1 MQKEKQL
8 VPKLRFPEFEGEW
21 KMKKLGNLGNFIG
34 GGTPDSSNEKFWNG
48 NILWISSSDIT
59 EESIHLINKTRFI
72 TKDAVEKSA
81 TKIIPKGSVLMVSRV
96 GIGKFAVSDENVC
109 TSQDFTNLKTKENSY
124 FTAYYF
130 KARSRRFEKLSQG
143 TSIKGFTTKDIKS
156 AKFAFPSLPEQQ
168 KIADFLSAVDTRIH
182 NLEKKKELL
191 EQYKKG
197 ITQKIFKQEIRFKPA
212 QSGAEGDDNGK
223 AFPEWEKKKL
233 GAYLLEHKEKTTYS
247 DQYPVLTSS
256 RQGIMFQTEYY
267 SGNQVASKDN
277 TGYNVVPRNYFTY
290 RHMSDDLVFK
300 FNRNT
305 ICDKG
310 IVSTLYP
317 VFRSKDIDDNFLELK
332 LNEGDEIKR
341 YALLQKQGGSRTYL
355 YFKKLSNMKMYI
367 PCLEE
372 QTKIANFLSAID
384 ERINLV
390 TQQITQTKAYKK
402 GLLQQMFV

>member
-8 VPKLRFPEFEGEW
+8 VPKLRFPEFEEEW
-21 KMKKLGNLGNFIG
+21 NKYKIGDSLVFKNGKGHEQNIDKDGQYIVVNSKFVSTNGQVKKFTNEIICPLYKDENVMVMSDVPNGKALAKCFYIDENQKYSLNQRICSLYSKKHNNKFLFYRINRHKYFLKLDTGYTQTNLRK
-34 GGTPDSSNEKFWNG
+34 DE
-48 NILWISSSDIT
+48 ILNAP
-59 EESIHLINKTRFI
+59 L
-72 TKDAVEKSA
+72 
-81 TKIIPKGSVLMVSRV
+81 IIPKV
-96 GIGKFAVSDENVC
+96 
-109 TSQDFTNLKTKENSY
+109 T
-124 FTAYYF
+124 
-130 KARSRRFEKLSQG
+130 
-143 TSIKGFTTKDIKS
+143 
-156 AKFAFPSLPEQQ
+156 EQQ
-168 KIADFLSAVDTRIH
+168 KIADFLSAVDTRIQ

-212 QSGAEGDDNGK
+212 QSGAEGDDDGK
-223 AFPEWEKKKL
+223 AFPEWKKKKL

>member
-8 VPKLRFPEFEGEW
+8 VPKLRFSEFEGEW

-223 AFPEWEKKKL
+223 AFPEWEKKKMRNFL
-233 GAYLLEHKEKTTYS
+233 SIPTKIHPDKIDPSKIMTVKLHLNGVHLNERTDGLKIGSTKYIKRKKGQFIYGKQNLFNGAFGIIPVEFDGFLSSGDVPSLDIDNSKIIAAFFYFYLSRKSFYRRLESLSSGSGSKRIHEKT
-247 DQYPVLTSS
+247 L
-256 RQGIMFQTEYY
+256 
-267 SGNQVASKDN
+267 
-277 TGYNVVPRNYFTY
+277 
-290 RHMSDDLVFK
+290 
-300 FNRNT
+300 
-305 ICDKG
+305 
-310 IVSTLYP
+310 
-317 VFRSKDIDDNFLELK
+317 LK
-332 LNEGDEIKR
+332 LDIE
-341 YALLQKQGGSRTYL
+341 LPS
-355 YFKKLSNMKMYI
+355 
-367 PCLEE
+367 LEE
-372 QTKIANFLSAID
+372 QQKIANFLSAID
-384 ERINLV
+384 QRINLV
-390 TQQITQTKAYKK
+390 TQQLTQTKTYKK